1 MKRDPRPFKQT
12 DVARAVKGALAAGI
26 HVEKIEVQPD
36 GRITIIAS
44 RHDEQAPTAGKKN
57 EWDDL

>member
-12 DVARAVKGALAAGI
+12 DVASERVAPRAGI
-26 HVEKIEVQPD
+26 DVEKIEVQPD

-57 EWDDL
+57 EWDDQ